1 MVLKKA
7 AIVAAG
13 AVLIGL
19 AGSTGVVSADPSTPP
34 APAPHEPSGSPGPP
48 GPPPQA
54 APPVPPAQ
62 AGSPTHAQAAPP
74 GPKTTIDHDGTF
86 TVGTDI
92 VPGVYT
98 SAGPAQGHTC
108 YWKRTN
114 GSDIVDNAMSKK
126 PQVVQ
131 IDPTDKTF
139 KTDGCQPWQKNDA
152 ASVDPGKSPAE
163 VKTQLD
169 IISAIVG
176 PHGGPQ
182 PPKP

>member
-13 AVLIGL
+13 AVLLGC
-19 AGSTGVVSADPSTPP
+19 AGPIGVVSADPSTPP
-34 APAPHEPSGSPGPP
+34 APAPHEPTGSPGPP
-48 GPPPQA
+48 GPP
-54 APPVPPAQ
+54 
-62 AGSPTHAQAAPP
+62 AQAAAP
-74 GPKTTIDHDGTF
+74 GPKTTIDHDGSF

-163 VKTQLD
+163 VKTQMD
-169 IISAIVG
+169 ILNAIVG
-176 PHGGPQ
+176 AHGGAQ

>member
-7 AIVAAG
+7 AIVAVG
-13 AVLIGL
+13 AVILAC
-19 AGSTGVVSADPSTPP
+19 AGSAGVVSADPSTPT
-34 APAPHEPSGSPGPP
+34 PAPHDPSGSPALP
-48 GPPPQA
+48 GPP
-54 APPVPPAQ
+54 
-62 AGSPTHAQAAPP
+62 AQAAPP
-74 GPKTTIDHDGTF
+74 GQAATSGPKTTIDHDGTF
-86 TVGTDI
+86 AVGTDI
-92 VPGVYT
+92 MPGVYT

-163 VKTQLD
+163 VKTQMD
-169 IISAIVG
+169 ILNAIVG
-176 PHGGPQ
+176 SHGAAP

>member
-1 MVLKKA
+1 MVLKRT
-7 AIVAAG
+7 AIVG
-13 AVLIGL
+13 AVLLGY
-19 AGSTGVVSADPSTPP
+19 AGSTGVVSADPATPTPAPP
-34 APAPHEPSGSPGPP
+34 AHSGSPAPP
-48 GPPPQA
+48 GPH
-54 APPVPPAQ
+54 
-62 AGSPTHAQAAPP
+62 GQAAPP

-92 VPGVYT
+92 APGVYT

-114 GSDIVDNAMSKK
+114 GSDIVDNALSKK

-139 KTDGCQPWQKNDA
+139 KTDGCQPWQKNDEA
-152 ASVDPGKSPAE
+152 TVDPGKSPAE

-169 IISAIVG
+169 IINALIG

-182 PPKP
+182 PPKG